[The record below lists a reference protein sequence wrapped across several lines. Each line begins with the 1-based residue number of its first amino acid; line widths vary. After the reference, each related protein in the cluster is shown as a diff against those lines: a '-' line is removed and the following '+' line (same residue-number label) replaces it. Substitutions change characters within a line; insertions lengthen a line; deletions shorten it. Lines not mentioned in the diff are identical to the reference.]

1 MSEVVSK
8 YVTSEGDHDGCV
20 GKDLGRVGPGE
31 FVGSVRC
38 EILSYFNSNKSPTRY
53 NSFPVYY
60 PDSYL
65 QLNMFRA
72 SSCPSSG
79 AQ

>member
-38 EILSYFNSNKSPTRY
+38 EIL
-53 NSFPVYY
+53 
-60 PDSYL
+60 
-65 QLNMFRA
+65 
-72 SSCPSSG
+72 
-79 AQ
+79 